1 MRRRHGG
8 AALVDVGE
16 LGVIRAV
23 EAVHGQG
30 EDVLTGCGD
39 IDPRAVV
46 GERRSLAFLGGCAN
60 RDDAHAVGGR
70 VLGCFRV
77 AVTRRGDH
85 ECTLGACNVD
95 GALVGGG
102 APGYGADGHVDDL
115 GGVGVVRHAV
125 NVSAGCPDNRVGNV
139 GGAATTAAQ
148 HAHGLHAGEVGDAD
162 DAHAVVTAGTDNARH
177 VGAVPG
183 GGVGVR
189 LVLAEVVGRV
199 VAFIHGVGVAAVA
212 VAGTERVADEVVAV
226 RHAGDQVGVR
236 HVAGVEHGDL
246 HVCAAAQASVTGV
259 LHAGGGV
266 GEVPLLAVLR
276 VVELEGDVAF
286 CGGVVDVVGLDG
298 CYVRVG
304 GDLRHELLC
313 LVFVEGFGGLDDGV
327 IGGGTA
333 QDLSVNVQRFTG
345 NINGVFNV
353 ISNVLDCIPIAFVL
367 LLTLLG
373 FVGVGDDESV
383 EVLLGKRAGGCR
395 GGGGGACYAVACEG
409 EGADGAFNLGRCLS
423 CCQDGF
429 VAGCLREDGG

>member
-1 MRRRHGG
+1 M
-8 AALVDVGE
+8 
-16 LGVIRAV
+16 
-23 EAVHGQG
+23 
-30 EDVLTGCGD
+30 
-39 IDPRAVV
+39 
-46 GERRSLAFLGGCAN
+46 
-60 RDDAHAVGGR
+60 
-70 VLGCFRV
+70 
-77 AVTRRGDH
+77 
-85 ECTLGACNVD
+85 
-95 GALVGGG
+95 
-102 APGYGADGHVDDL
+102 
-115 GGVGVVRHAV
+115 
-125 NVSAGCPDNRVGNV
+125 SAGCPDDGVGNV
-139 GGAATTAAQ
+139 GGAATASAQ
-148 HAHGLHAGEVGDAD
+148 HAHGLHTGEVGGTNH
-162 DAHAVVTAGTDNARH
+162 AHAVVAAGADNAGNA
-177 VGAVPG
+177 GAVPG

-189 LVLAEVVGRV
+189 LILAEVVGRV
-199 VAFIHGVGVAAVA
+199 VAFILGVGVAAVA
-212 VAGTERVADEVVAV
+212 VAGAEGVADEVVAV

-236 HVAGVEHGDL
+236 YVAGVEYGDL
-246 HVCAAAQASVTGV
+246 HVCAAAQACVTGV
-259 LHAGGGV
+259 LNAGGGV

-276 VVELEGDVAF
+276 VVVLEGDVAF
-286 CGGVVDVVGLDG
+286 CGGVVDVVGFDG
-298 CYVRVG
+298 GYVRVG
-304 GDLRHELLC
+304 GDLRHELLR